1 MNISESELARAGVE
15 RGQILTALKQDYGR
29 EMTSVRSLWKALDL
43 LGHPISASGLQYS
56 LNLLNDEGYI
66 RVWRAS
72 EFQRQDRVPDERGD
86 VVIFCRV
93 TPKGLR
99 LIEGHEPANPSVVF

>member
-1 MNISESELARAGVE
+1 MSISESEKARDAAG

-43 LGHPISASGLQYS
+43 LGHPISGSGLQFS
-56 LNLLNDEGYI
+56 LNLLADEGYI

-86 VVIFCRV
+86 VIIFCRV
-93 TPKGLR
+93 TPRGLR
-99 LIEGHEPANPSVVF
+99 LIDGEEPANPSVIF

>member
-1 MNISESELARAGVE
+1 MNISENELARAGVE

-56 LNLLNDEGYI
+56 LNLLTDEGYI

-86 VVIFCRV
+86 VIIFYRV

-99 LIEGHEPANPSVVF
+99 LIEGQEPANPSVIF